1 MSENRKT
8 DTTVLQGKSSKV
20 NYYWSTCVLTYTQN
34 SLVKCLVEDFKINTT
49 AYSAVL
55 RSSSINCFKPL
66 LFMFKHGACLSCKFT
81 DSQDKIICVS
91 WAITR
96 LFFSCQILRTHPAHS
111 APGTVFWKRVSWTS
125 KLFPQHP
132 YSTCVC
138 LTEFGLNNRSGF
150 NWMSS
155 PYSPECKVGQELLF
169 AGECDRLPG
178 ITGVTLRNL

>member
-8 DTTVLQGKSSKV
+8 DTTVLQGKASKV
-20 NYYWSTCVLTYTQN
+20 NYNWSPCALTYTQN
-34 SLVKCLVEDFKINTT
+34 SLVKCLVEDFKINST

-55 RSSSINCFKPL
+55 HSSSINCFKPL
-66 LFMFKHGACLSCKFT
+66 LFMYCLSCKFT
-81 DSQDKIICVS
+81 DSRDKIRCVS

-96 LFFSCQILRTHPAHS
+96 LFFSRQFSLTHPAHS

-138 LTEFGLNNRSGF
+138 LAEFGLNNRSGF

-155 PYSPECKVGQELLF
+155 PHSPECKVGQELLF
-169 AGECDRLPG
+169 AGQCDRLTG
-178 ITGVTLRNL
+178 ITGVTLRDL